1 MIEVTKNKGLEGM
14 AKEKDNI
21 IKFFESNYSPLLV
34 FFGSM
39 FLFITFAGTRLF
51 FTDEGIIIDQFYNLI
66 NGSLALKI
74 AKINVDKGIF
84 ITVGNNLYGKFSYS
98 LLILSL
104 PTYYIMKTINS
115 IYSVH
120 FFILQLWAVMG
131 GFVFFIAGKIYN
143 IKHVK
148 ALGIVSYFILISTN
162 LFFFKPIYFPMWGE
176 LLSIEFT
183 NIIISSF
190 LILFIYLFFRNFFS
204 NKIAF
209 FASFFILLETPIPFY
224 AITLKH
230 HSLTLFL
237 TLLSFYFFYKNYEK
251 NDNKYIYL
259 AYISAG
265 LCMWTRIL
273 DGSVLLASL
282 LITDIVFFRR
292 SIKYI
297 SHISIVILI
306 SLLPF
311 FIFNYLILGNPF
323 SVIETIPL
331 TSEPVTIMTAKD
343 YIVLEQYQKSAQQA
357 ELLNDLGYSWNAKIK
372 GYWFEVLGYSM
383 FFKLINTF
391 GIFLVSP
398 FLITAFGF
406 IISISRKEVRWNPTD
421 KLLGIYI
428 VLLFGMYGILHIF
441 FKITPLI
448 SIISDTPSALEYRY
462 LLILYIILLY
472 FSLRFDKTRKIIEKN
487 SGIMVKL
494 YAAILIIYII
504 YFIIGFPINFIN
516 TYFYIS
522 IIIVIGLFLSILK
535 KCYPMK
541 KAKKTANL
549 CLLERISIF
558 LIACALVQASAFL
571 LFYYWAVTI
580 SYNSPSQNF
589 TIMPILNYIIEWMFR
604 TIIH

>member
-1 MIEVTKNKGLEGM
+1 MFKK
-14 AKEKDNI
+14 KEEI
-21 IKFFESNYSPLLV
+21 LKFLESNYIPLLI

-115 IYSVH
+115 IYGVH
-120 FFILQLWAVMG
+120 FVILQLWALMG
-131 GFVFFIAGKIYN
+131 GFVFFIIGKIYN
-143 IKHVK
+143 IKH
-148 ALGIVSYFILISTN
+148 ALAWGIVSYFILITTN
-162 LFFFKPIYFPMWGE
+162 LLFFKPIYFPMWGE

-190 LILFIYLFFRNFFS
+190 FILFVYLFFKNFFS
-204 NKIAF
+204 NKIAL
-209 FASFFILLETPIPFY
+209 FASFFILLATPIPFY

-230 HSLTLFL
+230 HNLTIFL
-237 TLLSFYFFYKNYEK
+237 TLLSFCFFYKNYIK
-251 NDNKYIYL
+251 NDTKYIYL

-265 LCMWTRIL
+265 ICMWTRIL
-273 DGSVLLASL
+273 DGSVLLTSL
-282 LITDIVFFRR
+282 LITDILIFRR

-297 SHISIVILI
+297 TRISIVILI
-306 SLLPF
+306 SLIPF

-323 SVIETIPL
+323 SVIESTPL

-343 YIVLEQYQKSAQQA
+343 YIVLEQYQKSAKQA
-357 ELLNDLGYSWNAKIK
+357 ELLNDLGYTWSGRIK
-372 GYWFEVLGYSM
+372 GYWFEVFGYSM

-406 IISISRKEVRWNPTD
+406 IVSIARREVKLNPTD
-421 KLLGIYI
+421 KLLGIYTI
-428 VLLFGMYGILHIF
+428 VLFGTLGILHIIF
-441 FKITPLI
+441 NISPLI
-448 SIISDTPSALEYRY
+448 SIIKDTSSSLEYRY
-462 LLILYIILLY
+462 LLILYLILLY
-472 FSLRFDKTRKIIEKN
+472 FSLRFDKVRGIIEKK
-487 SGIMVKL
+487 SGTIAKL
-494 YAAILIIYII
+494 YGVILIIYVI
-504 YFIIGFPINFIN
+504 YFIIGFPINFIS
-516 TYFYIS
+516 TFYYVS
-522 IIIVIGLFLSILK
+522 IIISLSLLFSIIK
-535 KCYPMK
+535 IYYPMK
-541 KAKKTANL
+541 NAKKTANL
-549 CLLERISIF
+549 CFNEKCSIF

-571 LFYYWAVTI
+571 LFYYWAVTM
-580 SYNSPSQNF
+580 SYNSPSQNI
-589 TIMPILNYIIEWMFR
+589 TIIPILNYIIDWMYQ